1 MLTSNAPKPPASIPD
16 NVCASQCNVCGRK
29 WFEGTVTM
37 VHCSCQMLRV
47 CPDCACKMSELEVM
61 EHNMQ
66 DCNAKLCEG
75 CEDVAVSSSQ
85 KLCDECEEPIV
96 NR

>member
-1 MLTSNAPKPPASIPD
+1 
-16 NVCASQCNVCGRK
+16 
-29 WFEGTVTM
+29 
-37 VHCSCQMLRV
+37 MLRV